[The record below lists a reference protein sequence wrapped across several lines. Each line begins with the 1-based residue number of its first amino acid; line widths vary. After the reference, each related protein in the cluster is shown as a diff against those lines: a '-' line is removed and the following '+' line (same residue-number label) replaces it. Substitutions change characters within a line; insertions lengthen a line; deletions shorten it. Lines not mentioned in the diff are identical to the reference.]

1 MSILPHE
8 SRDGAAPNACATATH
23 DPVCGMRADPLTAR
37 ARCVHDGVPVGF
49 CGGRCK
55 ERFLAEPLRPGEERA
70 RPGAT
75 VRHANRR
82 YWFCGEACRERFEAD
97 PARFTGHAVPAPA
110 NAPVYTC
117 PCHPAVRSAVPADC
131 PECGMALEPRAA
143 PTGGEPSPELADMR
157 RRLAVACALTL
168 PVLAIAM
175 SEMVRAGVV
184 RMAPGGPRHPG
195 GASEVLPSP
204 RRRKWQPP
212 ARTDGNA
219 HDGRRRSPGAGG
231 FPPGAPGEADADIP
245 PYHSIRHAA
254 PTRQSSSPGVCP
266 ASCVHPAWSTSFP
279 APHCRTRS
287 SAIRTS
293 RPSGGSPTRC
303 SA

>member
-131 PECGMALEPRAA
+131 PECGMALEPWTPAPKRVEYVCPMHPDIVRDTPESCPICGMALEHARRPPAASRAWSSRTCA
-143 PTGGEPSPELADMR
+143 AGSPSP
-157 RRLAVACALTL
+157 
-168 PVLAIAM
+168 
-175 SEMVRAGVV
+175 
-184 RMAPGGPRHPG
+184 AP
-195 GASEVLPSP
+195 
-204 RRRKWQPP
+204 
-212 ARTDGNA
+212 
-219 HDGRRRSPGAGG
+219 
-231 FPPGAPGEADADIP
+231 
-245 PYHSIRHAA
+245 
-254 PTRQSSSPGVCP
+254 
-266 ASCVHPAWSTSFP
+266 
-279 APHCRTRS
+279 
-287 SAIRTS
+287 
-293 RPSGGSPTRC
+293 
-303 SA
+303 

>member
-1 MSILPHE
+1 M
-8 SRDGAAPNACATATH
+8 
-23 DPVCGMRADPLTAR
+23 
-37 ARCVHDGVPVGF
+37 
-49 CGGRCK
+49 
-55 ERFLAEPLRPGEERA
+55 
-70 RPGAT
+70 
-75 VRHANRR
+75 RHANRR

-97 PARFTGHAVPAPA
+97 PARFTGHAAPVPET
-110 NAPVYTC
+110 APVYTC
-117 PCHPAVRSAVPADC
+117 PCHPAVGNAVPADC
-131 PECGMALEPRAA
+131 PECGMALEPWTPAPKRVEYVCPMHPDIVRDTPESCPICGMALEPRAA

-168 PVLAIAM
+168 PVLATAM
-175 SEMVRAGVV
+175 SEMTPALDARRWLGPVWFGWLQAALATPVV
-184 RMAPGGPRHPG
+184 PARSCRRPGAANG
-195 GASEVLPSP
+195 S
-204 RRRKWQPP
+204 RRRGLTATLTTDDDDHPEP
-212 ARTDGNA
+212 AASRPA
-219 HDGRRRSPGAGG
+219 HRAKPTPI
-231 FPPGAPGEADADIP
+231 FP